1 MRQAMVWGMVAAL
14 VGAAPALVWAWPAG
28 ADVKTGVDAWAK
40 GDYRAAVEEW
50 RGPAVAGDADAQF
63 NLGQAYKLGRG
74 VPVDPALAESWF
86 RKAALQ
92 KHPQAEDNYGLAL
105 YQSGRKADAVPWLEK
120 SAARGEPRTQL
131 VLGTMLFNGDAVP
144 RDVPRAY
151 ALMTRASGAGLKSAS
166 ETLAQMDGFI
176 SPADREKGTALAQRY
191 AAEQQAAADAAV
203 GRTVVGS
210 DAPRP
215 VQAAAAAPDPAPR
228 GHKPVAKPPVEKEA
242 AVVAAARV
250 VRAVPAPKPVL
261 VRSAAA
267 KPAAAKPAA
276 KQAPAATG
284 RYRVQ
289 LGAFKDASNAR
300 ELWARVGG
308 KIGGTP
314 SFTKAGA
321 FTRLV
326 GGAFAS
332 AADAQRACRVAGVSC
347 IVTR

>member
-14 VGAAPALVWAWPAG
+14 VGTAPALVWASPAG

-40 GDYRAAVEEW
+40 GDYRTAVEEW

-120 SAARGEPRTQL
+120 SVARGEPRTQL
-131 VLGTMLFNGDAVP
+131 VLGTMLFNGDGVP

-166 ETLAQMDGFI
+166 ETLAQMDGYI

-191 AAEQQAAADAAV
+191 AAEQQAVADAVV

-215 VQAAAAAPDPAPR
+215 VQAAAASAPAPR
-228 GHKPVAKPPVEKEA
+228 GRKPATKPPVEKEA
-242 AVVAAARV
+242 PVVAAARV
-250 VRAVPAPKPVL
+250 ERLVPAPKPVL
-261 VRSAAA
+261 A
-267 KPAAAKPAA
+267 KPTPAKLVAKPVPKA
-276 KQAPAATG
+276 APATTG